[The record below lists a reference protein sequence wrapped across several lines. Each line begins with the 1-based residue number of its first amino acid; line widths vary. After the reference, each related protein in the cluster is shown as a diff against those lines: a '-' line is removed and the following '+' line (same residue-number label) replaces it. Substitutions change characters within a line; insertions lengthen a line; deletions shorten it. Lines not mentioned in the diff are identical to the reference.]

1 MAKKNKHH
9 PPSSPAALLS
19 NKRRRI
25 APADESA
32 VSSASAT
39 PSMATNKPSQSLV
52 SAVATPASSTALA
65 ATTVHIVAG
74 SKVQQKVRVALS
86 TLSASNEVE
95 SCPGSAQD
103 STTDDAAGRASAD
116 EALHDV
122 LLLQGRASA
131 ASKLITISE
140 VVKRALD
147 QQGRP
152 WWAYTGVTGVLE
164 PFDTPKRIPGG
175 RRPEMDGGAPPG
187 EQSEDSAEDQEDEA
201 FETLYRGCINAAER
215 VRNVPVLLLYLATK
229 PVPAL
234 KALYGEQSSMA

>member
-25 APADESA
+25 APADESV

-39 PSMATNKPSQSLV
+39 PSMATNKPSQPLV
-52 SAVATPASSTALA
+52 SAVATPASS
-65 ATTVHIVAG
+65 TVHIVAG

-116 EALHDV
+116 EALHHV

-164 PFDTPKRIPGG
+164 SFDTPKRIPGG